1 MVERDL
7 SKTMADAMAAM
18 MEAGSLERLPGG
30 FWAAPGCPR
39 HPHNGYPI
47 VSWGASTI
55 KALVARGVAQYAN
68 FKEGR
73 KFRFPINVI
82 PTQLTASPTPQP
94 SAEAPAAPSPSIQ
107 GAAGVASVSPAGAG
121 KGVAHG

>member
-1 MVERDL
+1 MGEREL
-7 SKTMADAMAAM
+7 SKTMADAKAAM

-55 KALVARGVAQYAN
+55 KALVDRGVAQYAN

-73 KFRFPINVI
+73 NFRFPINVI
-82 PTQLTASPTPQP
+82 PTQLTASPDTPQP
-94 SAEAPAAPSPSIQ
+94 SAEAPAASPLHPD
-107 GAAGVASVSPAGAG
+107 AAGMAFRDP
-121 KGVAHG
+121 